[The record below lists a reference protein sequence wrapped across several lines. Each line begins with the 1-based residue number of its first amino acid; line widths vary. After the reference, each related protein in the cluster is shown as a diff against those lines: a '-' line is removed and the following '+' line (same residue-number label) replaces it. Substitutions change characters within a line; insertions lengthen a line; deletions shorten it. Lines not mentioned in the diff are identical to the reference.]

1 MNPYTLL
8 YLDSM
13 TSLKSES
20 PAVPRLTRA
29 EKRQQTRQLLRE
41 SAVRAVAKHGIAGA
55 SVDSISE
62 SAGYSRGAFYG
73 NYETKEELLLETMV
87 ERLIQEA
94 RAWEQLV
101 VEAPDVETMFGEVEK
116 RMLVRARP
124 EWAAL
129 VTELQ
134 LHAQRDRAFGRSY
147 ATLMRQQHAAAA
159 HLYEAMFEKAGRVLP
174 DDPRAIAASAFALG
188 IGLSLQGD
196 SGIRPGD
203 SRYAARMFV
212 LYLRGLLA
220 MAQPVDE
227 AAASRKRTTKAR
239 RPAAH
244 AAA

>member
-1 MNPYTLL
+1 MP
-8 YLDSM
+8 
-13 TSLKSES
+13 SLKSES

-62 SAGYSRGAFYG
+62 SAGYNRGAFYG
-73 NYETKEELLLETMV
+73 NYETKEELLLENMV
-87 ERLIQEA
+87 EKLIQEA
-94 RAWEQLV
+94 RAWERLV
-101 VEAPDVETMFGEVEK
+101 IEAPDIETMFAEVEK

-147 ATLMRQQHAAAA
+147 AALMRQQHAAAA
-159 HLYEAMFEKAGRVLP
+159 RLYEAMFEKAGLVLP
-174 DDPRAIAASAFALG
+174 DDSRAIAASAFTLG
-188 IGLSLQGD
+188 IGLSLQAE

-203 SRYAARMFV
+203 TRYAARMFV

-220 MAQPVDE
+220 VAQPVERVDS
-227 AAASRKRTTKAR
+227 ARKRTPSAK
-239 RPAAH
+239 RPAARV
-244 AAA
+244 AA